1 MVSRTFR
8 LAMDL
13 GAVCSD
19 CGGCKSDNREQTSA
33 CPGHGGI
40 REIHVCCILIR
51 KNHRHRADIHSPAPP
66 WFAQILVC
74 RSRVGLSPARTDSL
88 QIVALQV
95 GTTENDVC
103 SRLVF
108 TEKSY
113 FCIRANPIIKLPE
126 TGQYKAVLLCYN
138 KYDTIFT

>member
-19 CGGCKSDNREQTSA
+19 CGGCKSDNREQTRP

-51 KNHRHRADIHSPAPP
+51 KNHRHSADIHSPAPP

-74 RSRVGLSPARTDSL
+74 RFRVGRSPARTDSL
-88 QIVALQV
+88 QIGAPQV

-103 SRLVF
+103 SMLVS
-108 TEKSY
+108 TEKSSNKKY
-113 FCIRANPIIKLPE
+113 FRIRADPIIKLPE
-126 TGQYKAVLLCYN
+126 RRKRCYC
-138 KYDTIFT
+138 